1 MTFNVEFDLAED
13 VVYQISNRN
22 RGECIS
28 LYYMVEYGRFNF
40 VKTYCSSGQERGS
53 KKRIKM
59 FHGNVRKKKKIISLE
74 HDATTSEM

>member
-40 VKTYCSSGQERGS
+40 VKTYCSGGQERGS
-53 KKRIKM
+53 KKESKCFM
-59 FHGNVRKKKKIISLE
+59 V
-74 HDATTSEM
+74 M